1 MIFEC
6 SASKEYMEL
15 ILERISRK
23 VAFSEKVGF
32 SVPEAMLWRLVAG
45 TVGTALQSFGVTPMD
60 CQYKAYLWIALPSE
74 GSPVLATQK

>member
-23 VAFSEKVGF
+23 VVFSAKVDF
-32 SVPEAMLWRLVAG
+32 SVPETVLERLILAG

-60 CQYKAYLWIALPSE
+60 CQYKAYL
-74 GSPVLATQK
+74 

>member
-23 VAFSEKVGF
+23 VAFSAKVDF
-32 SVPEAMLWRLVAG
+32 LVPEAVPIVPASGQVSSRMHLGHAKGIQFLESA
-45 TVGTALQSFGVTPMD
+45 TPPMP
-60 CQYKAYLWIALPSE
+60 CLLRT
-74 GSPVLATQK
+74 PVLATKK